1 MDGGNGQCLTRIWW
15 RIYGGIEE
23 GTDGR
28 IGRNGRGEEEE
39 IMRDAR
45 IEYRRNIKERM
56 GSGGMNGGRLE

>member
-28 IGRNGRGEEEE
+28 IGRNGRG
-39 IMRDAR
+39 
-45 IEYRRNIKERM
+45 RRNYA
-56 GSGGMNGGRLE
+56 GRKN